1 GGGSCED
8 PPPDGIQ
15 VERPMDDA
23 GVPARRVNGDLRFLL
38 DYRDSAVVAARE
50 PIRERGPED
59 PATDDRDV
67 PGFHSPISRKCRE
80 FIMSV
85 YLQRKRRA
93 ATLRSRAARVRRSS
107 RTRLWDPR
115 CAAPAPGAGRG
126 PRRRRPS
133 RCCCP
138 TCTVP
143 PPHS

>member
-38 DYRDSAVVAARE
+38 DYRDSAVVAVRE
-50 PIRERGPED
+50 PIRERGPKD
-59 PATDDRDV
+59 PATVDRDV

-93 ATLRSRAARVRRSS
+93 ALPSDLEPHGSDGPVERDCGIRDAPLQLPVRAEAHADV
-107 RTRLWDPR
+107 
-115 CAAPAPGAGRG
+115 
-126 PRRRRPS
+126 
-133 RCCCP
+133 
-138 TCTVP
+138 
-143 PPHS
+143 